1 MAGAAVQLAQLVAM
15 QDGILAVI
23 QEYLQQREGLLQF
36 HQRGPHLREHDEAV
50 QADAQLPFLPLAPC
64 GGQVLQPL
72 QARDDV
78 QGVKVELSP
87 QVGQHRTAARAAPE
101 QGRVQILL
109 EMPDDLLH
117 GRAAHAQTAS
127 GGREGAGLGHGPK
140 IVQAFRGDDHVCL
153 PQTGHSGLGAEGRSH
168 AAARALRRSR
178 RCPCRILYRAGP
190 LPDAGQPVP
199 SGVRPFPVHSM
210 CRHSGQLEQGHARD
224 DERDARKP
232 QRLHGVAEKQGP
244 GQKGTGRAY
253 ACPDGVG
260 RPDGDVLLGHEEQGA
275 ADEHADARHDE
286 SGQTPQARLRP
297 FEAQRPAY
305 LAQSCQ
311 YQEQPCVHP
320 ASSFHV
326 NVVLMVRVPEGTIPP
341 L

>member
-1 MAGAAVQLAQLVAM
+1 MAGAAVQLAQFVAM

-78 QGVKVELSP
+78 QGVEVELPP

-153 PQTGHSGLGAEGRSH
+153 PQTGIPALGQ
-168 AAARALRRSR
+168 
-178 RCPCRILYRAGP
+178 RAGAMP
-190 LPDAGQPVP
+190 PPVP
-199 SGVRPFPVHSM
+199 SGVPAVVPAASFAGRGLFPMSDSRSLQASAPFPSIPCADTQASLSRATPAM
-210 CRHSGQLEQGHARD
+210 MSAMPASRSGCTGSPKSRAP
-224 DERDARKP
+224 ARKVP
-232 QRLHGVAEKQGP
+232 
-244 GQKGTGRAY
+244 
-253 ACPDGVG
+253 
-260 RPDGDVLLGHEEQGA
+260 A
-275 ADEHADARHDE
+275 APMPV
-286 SGQTPQARLRP
+286 QTA
-297 FEAQRPAY
+297 
-305 LAQSCQ
+305 
-311 YQEQPCVHP
+311 
-320 ASSFHV
+320 
-326 NVVLMVRVPEGTIPP
+326 
-341 L
+341 